1 MGAKMNKG
9 QLLLQLYT
17 PPARHSERVSLENI
31 NNLMFQYGSG
41 SIVLE
46 DRVHFRFGLIRQM
59 SFKQSLV
66 YISDQEK
73 NNLEV

>member
-9 QLLLQLYT
+9 QLVLQLYT
-17 PPARHSERVSLENI
+17 TPARHSERVSLENI

-46 DRVHFRFGLIRQM
+46 DRVHFRFGLIHQM

-66 YISDQEK
+66 
-73 NNLEV
+73 